1 MRHAVQL
8 VSSLAACAAQF
19 VLGLRWITSSEAQ
32 WAQIDAMYVAAE
44 KRHEFICVYA
54 NESPVEWL
62 RDTHFN
68 VWLHTL
74 GTLHAAIAVLIVGS
88 LTFLCAAWFAGR
100 IEASYAGRRSLN
112 GIRIYRS
119 VEALG

>member
-1 MRHAVQL
+1 MKHIHAAGQAL
-8 VSSLAACAAQF
+8 SALALLAGCAAQF
-19 VLGLRWITSSEAQ
+19 VLGLRWVTPSEAQ

-54 NESPVEWL
+54 NESPLEWL
-62 RDTHFN
+62 RGTHFN

-88 LTFLCAAWFAGR
+88 LTFLCAAWFRMREG
-100 IEASYAGRRSLN
+100 E
-112 GIRIYRS
+112 
-119 VEALG
+119 V